1 MKKVLS
7 KINELIINGNPDEQ
21 FLSVSYQ
28 RYYAALAEV
37 ANTVLESKAEL
48 FNIIVNLNDSH
59 ERDKLMR
66 ILM

>member
-1 MKKVLS
+1 VKKVLS